1 MKDSFEMN
9 EVIIDFFSGRVFS
22 IINNYFKLT
31 FTLKQVEARVNI
43 CFALLLGWTFQ
54 EKQINGIFGNGNWFF
69 VFQLRVQTQMFL
81 LLNAFLEIEPKQKR
95 GKIWNVTVSLFWWWS
110 TFKKFVFF
118 CTNKFGHK
126 LHNNTDNVLILYW
139 RSAYDN

>member
-22 IINNYFKLT
+22 VINNYLKFT

-54 EKQINGIFGNGNWFF
+54 EK
-69 VFQLRVQTQMFL
+69 
-81 LLNAFLEIEPKQKR
+81 
-95 GKIWNVTVSLFWWWS
+95 
-110 TFKKFVFF
+110 
-118 CTNKFGHK
+118 TNKWYIWKWK
-126 LHNNTDNVLILYW
+126 LTLCFPITSPNANVFVIECILRNGTEVEKRENLKCY
-139 RSAYDN
+139 S